1 MLITDPPFKRK
12 IQNVATTDKATWQFL
27 FFFERL

>member
-1 MLITDPPFKRK
+1 MLMTDSLFKRK
-12 IQNVATTDKATWQFL
+12 IQNVATTNKATWQFL